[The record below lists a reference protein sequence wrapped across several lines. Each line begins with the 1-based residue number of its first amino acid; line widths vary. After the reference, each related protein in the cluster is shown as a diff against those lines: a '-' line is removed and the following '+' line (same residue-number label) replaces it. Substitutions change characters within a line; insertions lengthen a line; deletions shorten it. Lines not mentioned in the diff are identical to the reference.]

1 MVFEEC
7 NYYSIFEVQF
17 LLSEEAR
24 LEFSPLS
31 FREFVLVSPL
41 CVHVNL
47 LPHFPEI
54 PSASGRIGALPGTTA
69 MQGIILGVRVNMT
82 ISAVEH
88 CRVEHVARNWAAL
101 FIYYHMR
108 VISK

>member
-1 MVFEEC
+1 MAIVITVAVGQVSAYIIGC
-7 NYYSIFEVQF
+7 WF
-17 LLSEEAR
+17 LMA
-24 LEFSPLS
+24 PT
-31 FREFVLVSPL
+31 LVSPL

-54 PSASGRIGALPGTTA
+54 PSASGRVGPVGALPGTTA

-88 CRVEHVARNWAAL
+88 CQVEHVARNWAAL